1 MIKDII
7 NEWDPIDLFPYAPAD
22 EYENEV
28 HLLEDFVK
36 SKEMSEEILGNEIYK
51 IFEKRFGSD
60 VFKRNKFECSKVAN
74 RILEE
79 QSGE

>member
-7 NEWDPIDLFPYAPAD
+7 NEWDPIDLFPYAPTD

-36 SKEMSEEILGNEIYK
+36 SKEMSEEILGNEIHK
-51 IFEKRFGSD
+51 IFEKRFGAD
-60 VFKRNKFECSKVAN
+60 VFKQNKSECSKVAN

-79 QSGE
+79 RSG